1 MNQRALELQQTKKK
15 MQGKG
20 KKGGQNDIQVK
31 EEQLNKLQSEWA
43 REKEALAKE
52 KEELML
58 LCKNI
63 QDEIK
68 EIKEK
73 TAAWLFRN
81 DYFHIQRT
89 SSQ

>member
-73 TAAWLFRN
+73 TAA
-81 DYFHIQRT
+81 
-89 SSQ
+89 